1 MRFFVIGW
9 HLLLGLTCLFMS
21 TTTII
26 LALSMVGAAL
36 FLVYEAAKSISK
48 EFDFELNLQLPRIS
62 LFKLQ
67 LATKVP
73 EQEKSKFR
81 HNF

>member
-1 MRFFVIGW
+1 
-9 HLLLGLTCLFMS
+9 
-21 TTTII
+21 
-26 LALSMVGAAL
+26 MVGAAL

>member
-1 MRFFVIGW
+1 MGA
-9 HLLLGLTCLFMS
+9 
-21 TTTII
+21 TTIFF
-26 LALSMVGAAL
+26 ALSMVGVAL

-48 EFDFELNLQLPRIS
+48 EFDFELSLQLPRIS
-62 LFKLQ
+62 LPKLQ

-73 EQEKSKFR
+73 EQAKSKFR

>member
-1 MRFFVIGW
+1 
-9 HLLLGLTCLFMS
+9 MS
-21 TTTII
+21 TTTTF

-48 EFDFELNLQLPRIS
+48 EFDFELSLQLPRIS
-62 LFKLQ
+62 FPKLQ

-73 EQEKSKFR
+73 EQAISKFR